1 MDSTEHNE
9 ENSEESE
16 TPNYRLLRSCLG
28 LVLFVLGFFL
38 LSIFVLYFAVY
49 IESLSIWNP
58 ISLPSRCK
66 IVSSSV
72 DLRSSKVCELGLL
85 NYKAK
90 NVLYPYERKK
100 FRCHY
105 DYYWASVFKV
115 EYTDH
120 SGQSR
125 LALAEAPNEALPSD
139 CRPNFIAAWL
149 TKDRFKVNETYKC
162 WYSLGISNI
171 NIYEDG
177 FFNCQAKDPSAIEM
191 SVRYLILFMRIS
203 KSTLA
208 SANLLQSWGWGVVA
222 GLITGFCSSFL
233 LIFLVGLLRK
243 FWSYHHQLSV
253 TRWLALHCTAVRL
266 KRVCFFVA
274 YVSFSSWLAVQY
286 LQRIGLPEVRVQYSR
301 Y

>member
-105 DYYWASVFKV
+105 DYYWASV
-115 EYTDH
+115 
-120 SGQSR
+120 
-125 LALAEAPNEALPSD
+125 
-139 CRPNFIAAWL
+139 
-149 TKDRFKVNETYKC
+149 FKVNETYKC